1 MARTRTFD
9 TDAVLDQVV
18 DLFWQHGFDGVAMQ
32 DVCAATGLNPGSLYA
47 AFGDKQGMF
56 VQAMQRYIQSVSQQ
70 AIERLHRQSSAMAGI
85 RDYFAALVDA
95 MVDGKRQWGCLVTNT
110 VVAFATREPAIA
122 EAFRLHLTRLEAA
135 FASAIER
142 AKQAG
147 EVDPGVA
154 TTAAAAFLVCTVQ
167 GLNVLARTRPGRATL
182 EQVCVHAL
190 RSLDACGSPAVA
202 PKPGLRPAR
211 TPRSRRSIQPTNS

>member
-1 MARTRTFD
+1 MGRTRTFD
-9 TDAVLDQVV
+9 TDAVLDQIV
-18 DLFWQHGFDGVAMQ
+18 DLFWQHGFEGVAIQ

-70 AIERLHRQSSAMAGI
+70 TIVRLHRQSSGMAGI
-85 RDYFAALVDA
+85 RDYFAALLDA

-110 VVAFATREPAIA
+110 VVAFATREPAVA
-122 EAFRLHLTRLEAA
+122 EALRLHLTRLEAA
-135 FASAIER
+135 FSGALER

-147 EVDPGVA
+147 EVDPA
-154 TTAAAAFLVCTVQ
+154 ISTAAAAAFLVCTVQ
-167 GLNVLARTRPGRATL
+167 GLNVLARTRPGRSTL

-190 RSLDACGSPAVA
+190 RSLESCGSSAVPAK
-202 PKPGLRPAR
+202 PKPSAALR
-211 TPRSRRSIQPTNS
+211 PRSRRPMQPKNS